1 MPPLGR
7 LAKPRRLR
15 GALRWSAAI
24 AALVAAVAAGAPA
37 RAEISGLVAANVV
50 EGATSNALQAPDGSP
65 AVSPDSFTNVRAT
78 AAGRF
83 QGRLQGQTLSYNYAA
98 TLFAD
103 HPQGN
108 SQTHLL
114 SWALDAVPTP
124 RTAVL
129 AQAAAGYGV
138 LNSVNPIAAAVA
150 LNPQAAGQTSF
161 AAVPTGA
168 VTYFDANG
176 TAAGQFQQTPTLLWR
191 ETTAVNVFTP
201 IAGALARTLG
211 LTQELRHEHQ
221 WLRDTLTVDAL
232 FGYLDASSFTG
243 ALGTVVP
250 ELETVQ
256 AQLLVGGRRELAPS
270 LTGSLELGALVL
282 DSLTAN
288 LSAIGPAGRA
298 TFHYQ
303 RELAFAELLAAH
315 TPQLNVYLGQSMVS
329 DALTLRS
336 LLPFDRAEQ
345 FRLIAFGTAQR
356 GSVITGAGFQPAV
369 DLLVA
374 DVGLVYQPVAHPFMA
389 AIDYNLEDQIGH
401 TVGTTIFPSLHRQM
415 VMATLTATLGTYTPW
430 RAQSGVPA
438 TAGST
443 QPTVTARNGE

>member
-1 MPPLGR
+1 MSPPAR
-7 LAKPRRLR
+7 LANSRRLR
-15 GALRWSAAI
+15 GALRWGATI
-24 AALVAAVAAGAPA
+24 AAVVAVGAPV

-50 EGATSNALQAPDGSP
+50 EGATSNALQAPAGSP
-65 AVSPDSFTNVRAT
+65 AVSPDSFTTVRAT

-103 HPQGN
+103 HPEGN

-114 SWALDAVPTP
+114 TWTLDALPTE

-129 AQAAAGYGV
+129 AQAGAGYGV

-176 TAAGQFQQTPTLLWR
+176 TATGQFHQTPTVSWR
-191 ETTAVNVFTP
+191 EATAVNVFEP
-201 IAGALARTLG
+201 LAGALARTLG
-211 LTQELRHEHQ
+211 LTQEVRHEHQ
-221 WLRDTLTVDAL
+221 WLRDTLTADLL

-243 ALGTVVP
+243 AQGNVVP

-288 LSAIGPAGRA
+288 LSSVGPAGRA
-298 TFHYQ
+298 TLHYQ

-315 TPQLNVYLGQSMVS
+315 MPELNVYLGQSMVS
-329 DALTLRS
+329 DAITLRS
-336 LLPFDRAEQ
+336 LLPLDRAER
-345 FRLIAFGTAQR
+345 FRLLAFGTAQR
-356 GSVITGAGFQPAV
+356 GSVITGGGFQPAI

-374 DVGLVYQPVAHPFMA
+374 DVGFLYQPVAHPFMA
-389 AIDYNLEDQIGH
+389 AVDYNLEDQIGH
-401 TVGTTIFPSLHRQM
+401 TVGTTTFPSLHRQM
-415 VMATLTATLGTYTPW
+415 VMVTLTGTLGTYTPW
-430 RAQSGVPA
+430 RGQTGVPA
-438 TAGST
+438 SAGSA
-443 QPTVTARNGE
+443 QPTVTARSSE